1 MNRKYILL
9 FFVFCGVALPLHAQP
24 IDTLWM
30 QAGDTYM
37 QARYQEAYDLYKAIY
52 NSGLESSEL
61 YYNIGNCAYKCQN
74 YAQAI
79 LWYERAQL
87 LDPKNADIAY
97 NLEMANRFC
106 LDKIT
111 PLPHFFLHSW
121 LRTIRDTFPADG
133 WAWGTLLLFALSCLL
148 LLTFFFGRSRMGR
161 RWAFYGSLFV
171 LLLAVGAFSFGWSQ
185 KQQVS
190 HRNHAVVFAPVVSV
204 KSAPDRQGK
213 DLFIIHEGTK
223 VHILEQ
229 MGAWGRIELAD
240 GRQGWMEM
248 EMAERI

>member
-1 MNRKYILL
+1 MNKKSILL
-9 FFVFCGVALPLHAQP
+9 SLMICAAALPMYAQP
-24 IDTLWM
+24 IDSLWA
-30 QAGDTYM
+30 QAGDAYL

-52 NSGLESSEL
+52 NSGWESSEL
-61 YYNIGNCAYKCQN
+61 YYNIGNSAYKSQN

-111 PLPHFFLHSW
+111 PLPHFFLHTW
-121 LRTIRDTFPADG
+121 LRTVCYAFPANV
-133 WAWGTLLLFALSCLL
+133 WAWGALLFFALSCLL
-148 LLTFFFGRSRMGR
+148 LLTFFFGRSRASR
-161 RWAFYGSLFV
+161 RWAFYGSLFA
-171 LLLAVGAFSFGWSQ
+171 LLLAISAFSFGWSQ
-185 KQQVS
+185 KQQLL
-190 HRNHAVVFAPVVSV
+190 HRTHAIVFAPVVSV
-204 KSAPDRQGK
+204 KSAPDKQGK

-223 VHILEQ
+223 VRILEQ

-248 EMAERI
+248 EQAERI